1 MFTGSNSTLL
11 VLAVSICVLG
21 LPMAAE
27 SAKDTNAP
35 DSADIVFVPP
45 ATGAPVDR
53 LGAGTRDAA
62 LSPGDLTLLV
72 PPDGG
77 LSATPQPVLIW
88 HLREPVTGRMTIAI
102 KPVGGLA
109 RGFAATRDG
118 KFARGFHALD
128 LRRSEVRLSP
138 EQLYQWEVVLTEASD
153 NVARLYGSAHVEYLP
168 VSPAPRSVH
177 EAASKGLWYD
187 ALIYLFDIDFSGRTN
202 LRDQKGLL
210 SLSGSAGLDLT
221 KALHGAE

>member
-11 VLAVSICVLG
+11 ALAVSICLLG

-27 SAKDTNAP
+27 SAKDTNVP
-35 DSADIVFVPP
+35 DSEDIVFVPP
-45 ATGAPVDR
+45 ATGAPADR
-53 LGAGTRDAA
+53 LGAGTRDAD

-102 KPVGGLA
+102 RPVGGLA

-118 KFARGFHALD
+118 KFASGFHALD

-138 EQLYQWEVVLTEASD
+138 EQLYQWEVVLTEATE
-153 NVARLYGSAHVEYLP
+153 NVAQLYGSAYVEHRP
-168 VSPAPRSVH
+168 VSPAPSSVRD
-177 EAASKGLWYD
+177 AASKGLWYD
-187 ALIYLFDIDFSGRTN
+187 ALIFLFDIDFSGRTK
-202 LRDQKGLL
+202 LRDQKGLF

-221 KALHGAE
+221 KTLDEAE